1 MRSLILITLTCVF
14 LGLFLLALTLAPS
27 QNNVFG
33 QAVKLPS
40 VKIAY
45 PSPGE
50 NIGANNTLI
59 FRGVSSDNSSS
70 DCQVSIILNDIRPY
84 QPVVPIKEDDY
95 SSWTYTLGTSY
106 TEIKDGYNKATA
118 KITCVGTPANATK
131 WNSINFTGSNEN
143 DIINNVSDIQSVQPT
158 QEKLEST
165 ALDAGTNE
173 NITEVESQNNTGE
186 IIDNTSSL
194 DTALDAGTNE
204 NITEVESQNNTG
216 EIIDNTSSLDT
227 ALDAGTNENITEVE
241 SQNNTGEIIDN
252 TSSAKPASNLP
263 TTPTPLSIVVRLDRN
278 PISVGSL
285 QTAIVNVSDS
295 ATGEPIANATIKT
308 GITSPSGKIIN
319 FENMTTANGGTS
331 FSWIVARVAETG
343 HVDVNFNATAIG
355 HISNQTSASYEVVN
369 DPSLRNQTVS
379 PFS

>member
-1 MRSLILITLTCVF
+1 MRSLILITFTCVF
-14 LGLFLLALTLAPS
+14 LGLFLLALTASPS
-27 QNNVFG
+27 QYNVFG

-40 VKIAY
+40 VKIVS

-84 QPVVPIKEDDY
+84 QPVVPIKQDDF
-95 SSWTYTLGTSY
+95 SSWTFTLGTSY
-106 TEIKDGYNKATA
+106 TAIKDGDNKATA
-118 KITCVGTPANATK
+118 KITCLGTPANATK
-131 WNSINFTGSNEN
+131 WNSINFTGMNGN
-143 DIINNVSDIQSVQPT
+143 DIGNNVSNIQSVQPT
-158 QEKLEST
+158 QEST
-165 ALDAGTNE
+165 GLDATASE
-173 NITEVESQNNTGE
+173 NITEVDSQNNTGE
-186 IIDNTSSL
+186 IIDNSSSL
-194 DTALDAGTNE
+194 D
-204 NITEVESQNNTG
+204 S
-216 EIIDNTSSLDT
+216 
-227 ALDAGTNENITEVE
+227 
-241 SQNNTGEIIDN
+241 
-252 TSSAKPASNLP
+252 ASNLT
-263 TTPTPLSIVVRLDRN
+263 TTPRPLSIAVRLDRN

-343 HVDVNFNATAIG
+343 LVDVNFNTSAIG
-355 HISNQTSASYEVVN
+355 YISNQTSTSYEVVKN
-369 DPSLRNQTVS
+369 PSLANQTLG

>member
-1 MRSLILITLTCVF
+1 MRSLILITFTCVF
-14 LGLFLLALTLAPS
+14 LGLFLLALTASPS
-27 QNNVFG
+27 QYNVFG

-40 VKIAY
+40 VKIVS

-84 QPVVPIKEDDY
+84 QPVVPIKQDDF
-95 SSWTYTLGTSY
+95 SSWTFTLGTSY
-106 TEIKDGYNKATA
+106 TAIKDGDNKATA
-118 KITCVGTPANATK
+118 KITCLGTPANATK
-131 WNSINFTGSNEN
+131 WNSINFTGMNGN
-143 DIINNVSDIQSVQPT
+143 DIGNNVSNIQSVQPT
-158 QEKLEST
+158 QEST
-165 ALDAGTNE
+165 GLDATGSE
-173 NITEVESQNNTGE
+173 NITEVDSQNNTGE
-186 IIDNTSSL
+186 IIDNSSSL
-194 DTALDAGTNE
+194 D
-204 NITEVESQNNTG
+204 S
-216 EIIDNTSSLDT
+216 
-227 ALDAGTNENITEVE
+227 
-241 SQNNTGEIIDN
+241 
-252 TSSAKPASNLP
+252 ASNLT
-263 TTPTPLSIVVRLDRN
+263 TTPRPLSIAVRLDRN

-343 HVDVNFNATAIG
+343 LVDVNFNTSAIG
-355 HISNQTSASYEVVN
+355 YISNQTSTSYEVVKN
-369 DPSLRNQTVS
+369 PSLANQTLG

>member
-1 MRSLILITLTCVF
+1 MRSLILITFTCVF
-14 LGLFLLALTLAPS
+14 LGLFLLALTASPS
-27 QNNVFG
+27 QYNVFG

-40 VKIAY
+40 VKIVS

-84 QPVVPIKEDDY
+84 QPVVPIKQDDY
-95 SSWTYTLGTSY
+95 SSWTFTLGTSY
-106 TEIKDGYNKATA
+106 TAIKDGDNKATA
-118 KITCVGTPANATK
+118 KITCLGTPANATK
-131 WNSINFTGSNEN
+131 WNSINFTGMNGN
-143 DIINNVSDIQSVQPT
+143 DIGNNVSNIQSVQPT
-158 QEKLEST
+158 QEST
-165 ALDAGTNE
+165 GLDATATE
-173 NITEVESQNNTGE
+173 NITEVDSQNNTGE
-186 IIDNTSSL
+186 IIDNASSL
-194 DTALDAGTNE
+194 D
-204 NITEVESQNNTG
+204 S
-216 EIIDNTSSLDT
+216 
-227 ALDAGTNENITEVE
+227 
-241 SQNNTGEIIDN
+241 
-252 TSSAKPASNLP
+252 ASNL
-263 TTPTPLSIVVRLDRN
+263 TSTPRPLSLAVRLDRN
-278 PISVGSL
+278 PISVGTL

-343 HVDVNFNATAIG
+343 LVDVNFNASAIG
-355 HISNQTSASYEVVN
+355 YISNQTSTSYEVVKN
-369 DPSLRNQTVS
+369 PSLANQTLG

>member
-1 MRSLILITLTCVF
+1 MRSLILITFTCVF
-14 LGLFLLALTLAPS
+14 LGLFLLALTASPS
-27 QNNVFG
+27 QYNVFG

-40 VKIAY
+40 VKIVS

-84 QPVVPIKEDDY
+84 QPVVPIKQDDY

-106 TEIKDGYNKATA
+106 TAIKDGDNKATA
-118 KITCVGTPANATK
+118 KITCLGTPANATK
-131 WNSINFTGSNEN
+131 WNSINFTGMNGN
-143 DIINNVSDIQSVQPT
+143 DIGNNVSNIQSVQPT
-158 QEKLEST
+158 QEST
-165 ALDAGTNE
+165 GLDATATE
-173 NITEVESQNNTGE
+173 NITEVDSQNNTGE
-186 IIDNTSSL
+186 IIDNASSL
-194 DTALDAGTNE
+194 DTGLDASTSE
-204 NITEVESQNNTG
+204 NITEVNSQNNTD
-216 EIIDNTSSLDT
+216 EIIDNASSLD
-227 ALDAGTNENITEVE
+227 
-241 SQNNTGEIIDN
+241 S
-252 TSSAKPASNLP
+252 ASNL
-263 TTPTPLSIVVRLDRN
+263 TSTPRPLSIAVRLDRN

-285 QTAIVNVSDS
+285 QIAIVNVSDS

-319 FENMTTANGGTS
+319 FESMTTANGGTS

-343 HVDVNFNATAIG
+343 LVDVNFNTSAIG
-355 HISNQTSASYEVVN
+355 YISNQTSTSYEVVK
-369 DPSLRNQTVS
+369 DPSLANQTLG

>member
-1 MRSLILITLTCVF
+1 MRSLILITFTCVF
-14 LGLFLLALTLAPS
+14 LGLFLLALTASPS
-27 QNNVFG
+27 HNNVFG

-40 VKIAY
+40 VKIVS
-45 PSPGE
+45 PSSGE

-84 QPVVPIKEDDY
+84 QPVIPIKQDDY
-95 SSWTYTLGTSY
+95 SSWTFTLSTSY
-106 TEIKDGYNKATA
+106 TAIKDGDNKATA
-118 KITCVGTPANATK
+118 KITCLGTPANATK
-131 WNSINFTGSNEN
+131 WNSINFTGMNGN
-143 DIINNVSDIQSVQPT
+143 DIGNNVSNIQSVKPT
-158 QEKLEST
+158 QEELEST
-165 ALDAGTNE
+165 GLDASTSE

-186 IIDNTSSL
+186 IIDNASSL
-194 DTALDAGTNE
+194 DTGLDATTTSE

-216 EIIDNTSSLDT
+216 EIIDNASSLD
-227 ALDAGTNENITEVE
+227 
-241 SQNNTGEIIDN
+241 S
-252 TSSAKPASNLP
+252 ASNQT
-263 TTPTPLSIVVRLDRN
+263 TTPRPLSIAVRLDRN

-285 QTAIVNVSDS
+285 QTAMVNVSDS
-295 ATGEPIANATIKT
+295 ATDEPIANATIKT

-343 HVDVNFNATAIG
+343 LVDVNFNASAIG
-355 HISNQTSASYEVVN
+355 YISNQTSTSYEVVK
-369 DPSLRNQTVS
+369 DPSLANQTLG

>member
-1 MRSLILITLTCVF
+1 MRSLILITFKCVF
-14 LGLFLLALTLAPS
+14 LGLFLLALTASLS
-27 QNNVFG
+27 QYSVFG

-40 VKIAY
+40 VKIVS

-84 QPVVPIKEDDY
+84 QSVVPIKQDDY
-95 SSWTYTLGTSY
+95 SSWTYTLGASY
-106 TEIKDGYNKATA
+106 TAIKGGDNKATA
-118 KITCVGTPANATK
+118 KITCLGTPENATK
-131 WNSINFTGSNEN
+131 WNSINFNRINEN
-143 DIINNVSDIQSVQPT
+143 DTVNNVSNIQSA
-158 QEKLEST
+158 ST
-165 ALDAGTNE
+165 SE
-173 NITEVESQNNTGE
+173 NITTVDSQNNTGE
-186 IIDNTSSL
+186 IIDNASSL
-194 DTALDAGTNE
+194 DSGLDASTSE
-204 NITEVESQNNTG
+204 NITTVDSQNNTG
-216 EIIDNTSSLDT
+216 EIIDNASSLDSG
-227 ALDAGTNENITEVE
+227 LDASTSENITTVD

-252 TSSAKPASNLP
+252 ASSLDSASNLT
-263 TTPTPLSIVVRLDRN
+263 TTPKPLSIAVRLDKN
-278 PISVGSL
+278 PISVGTL

-343 HVDVNFNATAIG
+343 LIDVNFNASANG
-355 HISNQTSASYEVVN
+355 YISNQTSSSFEVVKN
-369 DPSLRNQTVS
+369 PSLANQTLG